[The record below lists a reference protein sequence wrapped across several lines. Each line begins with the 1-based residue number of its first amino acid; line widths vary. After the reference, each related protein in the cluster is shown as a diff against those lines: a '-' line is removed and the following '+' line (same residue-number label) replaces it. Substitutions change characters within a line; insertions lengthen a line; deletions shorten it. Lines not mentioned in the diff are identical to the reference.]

1 MESELTSIRQYVCRL
16 EQFAERCGVP
26 VVRNCLQANVLGR
39 VEQRRIVLR
48 TGLSLEQQL
57 LTLVH
62 ELTHLTIHRNAWPAI
77 NRTICEYEAEAV
89 ERWVGAVLGVRPWL
103 EDEFD
108 ASSITED
115 LLACSVLRVRWAALK
130 LLNVARECGLPAD
143 QIPLE
148 TQTAVEVDASS
159 REKVIFDDELRGMR
173 DFIGHTKPL

>member
-1 MESELTSIRQYVCRL
+1 MIGIRLYVHRL
-16 EQFAERCGVP
+16 ERFAEGCGVP

-48 TGLSLEQQL
+48 TGLKLEQQL

-62 ELTHLTIHRNAWPAI
+62 ELTHLTIHRNAQPPI

-89 ERWVGAVLGVRPWL
+89 ERWVGAALGVL
-103 EDEFD
+103 AGLDDEFD
-108 ASSITED
+108 TSSITDD
-115 LLACSVLRVRWAALK
+115 LLACSVLRVRWAAFK
-130 LLNVARECGLPAD
+130 LLNVARESGVPAD
-143 QIPLE
+143 RTQLE

-173 DFIGHTKPL
+173 DFIGFTEPL